1 METEGGVLSLIA
13 LLIAITIYFPNRT
26 LIRLNKNF
34 VYQYNKNVKLF
45 VNYNGLYYLYLLF
58 VQCTLFSILVE
69 LMWQTNQYEITRPTS
84 ESTDSFIGRSKLKSL
99 SASELFW
106 SLKVRKCLKT
116 HATCKS
122 FSSEDSW
129 TNVVTSRSP
138 VTAQMECFGLTT
150 GDRY

>member
-1 METEGGVLSLIA
+1 MA
-13 LLIAITIYFPNRT
+13 LNC
-26 LIRLNKNF
+26 
-34 VYQYNKNVKLF
+34 
-45 VNYNGLYYLYLLF
+45 LYLLF
-58 VQCTLFSILVE
+58 VKCTLFSILVE

-84 ESTDSFIGRSKLKSL
+84 ESTDSFIGRSQLKSL

-122 FSSEDSW
+122 FSLEDSW

-138 VTAQMECFGLTT
+138 VTALMECFYLTT
-150 GDRY
+150 GDRHKVILLLEEHFAFQCFHVGPLITKDY

>member
-1 METEGGVLSLIA
+1 MENYLFIIMA
-13 LLIAITIYFPNRT
+13 LN
-26 LIRLNKNF
+26 
-34 VYQYNKNVKLF
+34 
-45 VNYNGLYYLYLLF
+45 YLYLLF

-84 ESTDSFIGRSKLKSL
+84 ESTDSFIGWSQLKSL

-116 HATCKS
+116 HATTCKS
-122 FSSEDSW
+122 FSLEDSW

-138 VTAQMECFGLTT
+138 VTALMECFDLTT
-150 GDRY
+150 GDRYKVILLLEEHFVSMFSCWPTYYKRLLT